1 LILFRMEGPNL
12 FQSFGVNYVE
22 GWELRENYRLLL
34 ILKLM
39 AKQKELIKHLNNICV
54 LLLITDKTE
63 INYGFSPNFDF
74 LAVNTNNIAPTVD
87 TFMNKLRG
95 IWTETV
101 KNLKNVA
108 IMMKKDSERTRRE
121 ADFKVGQYV

>member
-1 LILFRMEGPNL
+1 
-12 FQSFGVNYVE
+12 
-22 GWELRENYRLLL
+22 LRENYRLLL